1 MAVPASRV
9 SRVVM
14 TGPLVGFAEAYVLE
28 LRRRG
33 YTPLTSVNQ
42 LRQVGRLSSWL
53 ATQEL
58 GVAELTRERVDEFL
72 AVQRA
77 VGRHRSQWSRPGL
90 LCLMEVL
97 AGLGVISAEPPPRT
111 ASPTD
116 ELLESFARYL
126 LVERVLAAGTVRG
139 YVDHARRF
147 LAGVNAQSLSGVTA
161 GDVTRAV
168 LVKSDA
174 VSVSTAQ
181 NFVAAVRALLHF
193 SFVQGQVSVDLS
205 QAALAVTGR
214 RRSTLPLGITSA
226 EARAILDSCDRR
238 SVIGR
243 RDYAIIVLLLRLGLR
258 RSEVA
263 GLRLD
268 DIDWR
273 SGALVVRGKG
283 SRSDRLPLPADVG
296 QAIAAYLRRARPAT
310 DRREVFLTGRTP
322 VRPIAS
328 GTVASTVRRACRR
341 AGVPVVGSH
350 RLRHTAACEMVSA
363 GVPLLQVAQVLR
375 HHSLQTTAGYAR
387 IDLQRLRRLAAP
399 WPGSAER

>member
-14 TGPLVGFAEAYVLE
+14 TGPLAGFAEAYVLE

-53 ATQEL
+53 ATQGV
-58 GVAELTRERVDEFL
+58 GVAELTRERVEEFL

-97 AGLGVISAEPPPRT
+97 AGVGVIGAEPPPRT

-116 ELLESFARYL
+116 ELLESFAHYL
-126 LVERVLAAGTVRG
+126 RTERALAAGTVG
-139 YVDHARRF
+139 LYVDHARRF
-147 LAGVNAQSLSGVTA
+147 LAGRDAEGWAGVTS
-161 GDVTRAV
+161 GEVTRAV
-168 LVKSDA
+168 LERSCA

-181 NFVAAVRALLHF
+181 NFVAALRALLRF
-193 SFVQGQVSVDLS
+193 GFVHGHMAADLS
-205 QAALAVTGR
+205 PTALAVTER
-214 RRSTLPLGITSA
+214 RRSTLPLGITHA
-226 EARAILDSCDRR
+226 QARAILAGCDRR
-238 SVIGR
+238 RAIGR

-263 GLRLD
+263 GLTLD

-273 SGALVVRGKG
+273 AGELVVRGKG

-296 QAIAAYLRRARPAT
+296 QAIAAYLRRGRPLS
-310 DRREVFLTGRTP
+310 DRRQVFLADRAP

-328 GTVASTVRRACRR
+328 GTVASTVRRPCGR
-341 AGVPVVGSH
+341 AGGPALGSH
-350 RLRHTAACEMVSA
+350 RLRPTAPC
-363 GVPLLQVAQVLR
+363 VLI
-375 HHSLQTTAGYAR
+375 SPATGL
-387 IDLQRLRRLAAP
+387 
-399 WPGSAER
+399 

>member
-1 MAVPASRV
+1 
-9 SRVVM
+9 
-14 TGPLVGFAEAYVLE
+14 
-28 LRRRG
+28 
-33 YTPLTSVNQ
+33 
-42 LRQVGRLSSWL
+42 VGRLSSWL

-174 VSVSTAQ
+174 VSVSTTQ
-181 NFVAAVRALLHF
+181 NFVAAVRALLHC

-328 GTVASTVRRACRR
+328 GTVASRVRRACRR